1 MTPRFF
7 SLKQE
12 THAQNPAIMKRET
25 EFLWLPLAF
34 TNLYILTS
42 LSQRMDNL
50 TFVVVV
56 FRHGDRAPI
65 DTYPNDPY
73 KEKIWP
79 NGLQQLTQ
87 EGVRQQ
93 YELGRFLRR
102 RYDHFLSSTYNR
114 QEIYVRSTDY
124 DRTLMS
130 AQASLAGLYPPNGS
144 QLWHPEI
151 HWQPIPVHT
160 VPVSQDRLLK
170 FPSKDCPRYYELM
183 RETIQQPEYQDKV
196 NSWKD
201 IMKRIANYTGYRA
214 ETTISRWVWKVYDTL
229 FCQKSHNI
237 SLPLWATADVMKT
250 LEEISAFD
258 VKSHVEM
265 HKTNEKARLT
275 GGILVDAL
283 LRNFSDV
290 VHKSL
295 PLKMLMYSAHD
306 STLIALQGALKVYN
320 GLQPPY
326 SSCHIFE
333 FYKEV
338 DGTHSVRMFYRNES
352 SREPYELLL
361 PGCASPCP
369 VLNFTQLTAPM
380 IPMDWRKEC
389 TSDGPSTQY
398 RNGSEN
404 SSVLAL
410 SITVG
415 ILGLALTM
423 MLFCLWR
430 THRQPVGRYEP

>member
-1 MTPRFF
+1 MCI
-7 SLKQE
+7 QE

-229 FCQKSHNI
+229 FCQ
-237 SLPLWATADVMKT
+237 
-250 LEEISAFD
+250 
-258 VKSHVEM
+258 
-265 HKTNEKARLT
+265 
-275 GGILVDAL
+275 
-283 LRNFSDV
+283 
-290 VHKSL
+290 
-295 PLKMLMYSAHD
+295 HD